1 MLADQPT
8 STRGSGKA
16 DQLFHW
22 EGRYPSVAIGKAHV
36 ASQILAGVTAI
47 QPASA
52 VLSVATGTEKDKLE
66 VASGE
71 YKRMIDDKIAT
82 IKKTCGMCGMDLAN
96 WHTNSS
102 EKRKEPNNGTTR
114 TKET

>member
-1 MLADQPT
+1 M
-8 STRGSGKA
+8 
-16 DQLFHW
+16 
-22 EGRYPSVAIGKAHV
+22 
-36 ASQILAGVTAI
+36 AGVTAI

-96 WHTNSS
+96 RNTNSL
-102 EKRKEPNNGTTR
+102 EKERSQNNGTTR

>member
-1 MLADQPT
+1 VACSPISQQAREDLAKPINC
-8 STRGSGKA
+8 ST
-16 DQLFHW
+16 
-22 EGRYPSVAIGKAHV
+22 GRDDIRVLHSEKAHV

-71 YKRMIDDKIAT
+71 YNRMIDDKIAT
-82 IKKTCGMCGMDLAN
+82 IK
-96 WHTNSS
+96 
-102 EKRKEPNNGTTR
+102 
-114 TKET
+114 

>member
-1 MLADQPT
+1 M
-8 STRGSGKA
+8 
-16 DQLFHW
+16 
-22 EGRYPSVAIGKAHV
+22 
-36 ASQILAGVTAI
+36 AGVTAI

-102 EKRKEPNNGTTR
+102 EKRKEPKQWHNKNKR
-114 TKET
+114 NLIS